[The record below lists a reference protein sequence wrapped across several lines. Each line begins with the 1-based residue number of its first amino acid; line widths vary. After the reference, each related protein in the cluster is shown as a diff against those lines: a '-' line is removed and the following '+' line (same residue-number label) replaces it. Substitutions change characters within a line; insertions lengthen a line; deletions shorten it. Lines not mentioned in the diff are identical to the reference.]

1 MFVTCKLGT
10 LTRSKIARPEGGI
23 WASKWINCLLQF
35 VGTIMM
41 LIDSILLV
49 IITHGV
55 QR

>member
-1 MFVTCKLGT
+1 
-10 LTRSKIARPEGGI
+10 
-23 WASKWINCLLQF
+23 
-35 VGTIMM
+35 MM